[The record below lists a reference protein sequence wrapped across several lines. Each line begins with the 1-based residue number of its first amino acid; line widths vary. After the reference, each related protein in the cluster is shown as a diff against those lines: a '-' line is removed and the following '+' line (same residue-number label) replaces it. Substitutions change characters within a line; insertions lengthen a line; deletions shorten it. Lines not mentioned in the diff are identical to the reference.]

1 MQVVRQLKK
10 VQDKQI
16 IINLP
21 ESFYAQEVEV
31 IVIPYKKMV
40 PLDDKNLWKQ
50 YFLSVSQ
57 WEITEKDIK
66 IPSWKIE
73 EISSEREKGK
83 ILVVENQRNF

>member
-1 MQVVRQLKK
+1 VRKLQK

-16 IINLP
+16 IIYN
-21 ESFYAQEVEV
+21 
-31 IVIPYKKMV
+31 KMV

-50 YFLSVSQ
+50 DFLSVYQ

-73 EISSEREKGK
+73 E
-83 ILVVENQRNF
+83 F

>member
-21 ESFYAQEVEV
+21 DSFYAQEVEV
-31 IVIPYKKMV
+31 IVIPYKKIV

-50 YFLSVSQ
+50 DFLSVSQ

-73 EISSEREKGK
+73 E
-83 ILVVENQRNF
+83 F